1 MLAVAKGAERMTKA
15 MRSLEAAFLIG
26 VEGVTEIWLVRH
38 GDCYEGMAEGPDP
51 RLSALGRKQAE
62 RLAERIRRVGA
73 TAIYSSPLRRAV
85 ETARIIGEDVTEDKR
100 LVEIDLELGEA
111 GDLQFKESSASVIER
126 MRSAI
131 NNMVQAHPGQRV
143 IVVTHGVA
151 LMAYVA
157 DVLGLEPSQI
167 RLFPYYT
174 SVSVVR
180 ALGDLRMVGGLIDTA
195 HLE

>member
-1 MLAVAKGAERMTKA
+1 MLAVATGAERMTKA
-15 MRSLEAAFLIG
+15 MKSLEAAFLIG

-51 RLSALGRKQAE
+51 SLSTLGRKQAE
-62 RLAERIRRVGA
+62 RLAERIRRAGA
-73 TAIYSSPLRRAV
+73 TAIYSSPYRRAV
-85 ETARIIGEDVTEDKR
+85 ETARIIGGEVNEDQR
-100 LVEIDLELGEA
+100 LVEIDLELGED
-111 GDLQFKESSASVIER
+111 GDLQFKESPASVIER

-131 NNMVQAHPGQRV
+131 NDIVEAHPGQRV
-143 IVVTHGVA
+143 VVVTHGVA
-151 LMAYVA
+151 LMAYVS
-157 DVLGLEPSQI
+157 DVLRLEPSQM

-180 ALGDLRMVGGLIDTA
+180 ALGDLRIVGGLADAA